1 MLEDQGIIDIFYEDK
16 FFELYPEIAKYV
28 LGFKNMEE
36 YSLNAYD
43 EEGSEPD
50 EDLLYEE
57 WVDYIY
63 TFEHEEEL
71 VLKKLKYYPGI
82 IQKVEFRK
90 TPSKEVIE
98 LLKKHKI
105 PIVF

>member
-1 MLEDQGIIDIFYEDK
+1 MED
-16 FFELYPEIAKYV
+16 
-28 LGFKNMEE
+28 
-36 YSLNAYD
+36 YSLSVDD
-43 EEGSEPD
+43 EEGTEPD

-90 TPSKEVIE
+90 TPSKEAID
-98 LLKKHKI
+98 LLRKYKI